1 MPLSMPERHSL
12 RGVRLGDVAARS
24 VAERT
29 ASTNPTGRK
38 PEQSTEME
46 STGGRV
52 SKGRHQ
58 IEAVQQQAEGVRVDR
73 GQRTRRVA
81 GSGRER
87 AQVDDI
93 R

>member
-12 RGVRLGDVAARS
+12 SGVRLGDVAASS

-38 PEQSTEME
+38 PEHVTEME